1 MLPDLRK
8 CLQPKRDHRP
18 MSRGH
23 GQVQRSLLATLRR
36 AGHLDGRRDG
46 GDYGLDTLTLARH
59 AYRLGGAPSHAQA
72 VAVRRA
78 LTTLARHGLVVR
90 LGNLGYG
97 RECRWVIAH

>member
-1 MLPDLRK
+1 MG
-8 CLQPKRDHRP
+8 
-18 MSRGH
+18 RGH

-36 AGHLDGRRDG
+36 AGHCDGRRDG

-59 AYRLGGAPSHAQA
+59 AYRLTGAPSHAQA

-78 LTTLARHGLVVR
+78 LTTLARHGFVVR

-97 RECRWVIAH
+97 RECRWVIAPPSL